1 MAKSKHRPKH
11 KKALQG
17 YQQLRQDALAAYAAT
32 QPREVAKGMWKAPEV
47 DPEEAPEH
55 DGESYIVGVDPA
67 VPGEDKTVVIDY
79 LANVISPAKAQPG
92 DTYLLTNQTDPAK
105 NGVYKVDKNGRPRR
119 VQAKKGVPNG

>member
-17 YQQLRQDALAAYAAT
+17 YQQLRQDALAAYVAT

-55 DGESYIVGVDPA
+55 DGESYIVGVDPGA
-67 VPGEDKTVVIDY
+67 PEGDKTVAQAQEDLDY
-79 LANVISPAKAQPG
+79 FSVRRTPG
-92 DTYLLTNQTDPAK
+92 MAH
-105 NGVYKVDKNGRPRR
+105 GE
-119 VQAKKGVPNG
+119 